1 MGRPGPRRRFHGNTT
16 CSYYDPTRDR
26 GQGPFDENPAHTW
39 REMHYG
45 LLADLV
51 VLVHLAF
58 VVFVVVGGL
67 LVFRWGWVVWLHL
80 PSALWGALI
89 ELFGWACP
97 LTPLE
102 QWLRRRAGEAGYEG
116 GFVEHYILPV
126 LYPGE
131 LTREIQI
138 ALGVGVV
145 ALNLCVYGWLVRSRR
160 RRSETGDAGE

>member
-1 MGRPGPRRRFHGNTT
+1 MR
-16 CSYYDPTRDR
+16 
-26 GQGPFDENPAHTW
+26 
-39 REMHYG
+39 YG

-51 VLVHLAF
+51 VVVHLGF

-67 LVFRWGWVVWLHL
+67 LVLRWGWVAWFHL

-89 ELFGWACP
+89 EFFGWMCP

-102 QWLRRRAGEAGYEG
+102 RWLRRRAGEAGYEG

-131 LTREIQI
+131 MTRGVQI

-145 ALNLCVYGWLVRSRR
+145 VLNLCIYGWLLLSRR
-160 RRSETGDAGE
+160 ERGGAGDAGE

>member
-1 MGRPGPRRRFHGNTT
+1 
-16 CSYYDPTRDR
+16 
-26 GQGPFDENPAHTW
+26 
-39 REMHYG
+39 MHYG

-51 VLVHLAF
+51 VVVHLGF

-67 LVFRWGWVVWLHL
+67 LVLRWGWVVWLHL

-89 ELFGWACP
+89 EFFGWMCP

-102 QWLRRRAGEAGYEG
+102 RWLRRRAGEAGYEG

-145 ALNLCVYGWLVRSRR
+145 VLNLCVYGWLLRSRR
-160 RRSETGDAGE
+160 ARGRAGDAGE

>member
-1 MGRPGPRRRFHGNTT
+1 
-16 CSYYDPTRDR
+16 
-26 GQGPFDENPAHTW
+26 
-39 REMHYG
+39 MHYG

-51 VLVHLAF
+51 VVAHLGF

-67 LVFRWGWVVWLHL
+67 LVFRWGWVAWLHV
-80 PSALWGALI
+80 PAALWGALI
-89 ELFGWACP
+89 EFFGWVCP

-102 QWLRRRAGEAGYEG
+102 QWLRRRAGGAGYEG

-145 ALNLCVYGWLVRSRR
+145 VLNLCVYGWLIRSRR
-160 RRSETGDAGE
+160 ARRRAGDAGE

>member
-1 MGRPGPRRRFHGNTT
+1 MTPHLAGVKGLVD
-16 CSYYDPTRDR
+16 DPL
-26 GQGPFDENPAHTW
+26 HTW
-39 REMHYG
+39 REMYYG

-51 VLVHLAF
+51 VVVHLGF

-89 ELFGWACP
+89 EFFGWVCP

-116 GFVEHYILPV
+116 GFVEHYVLPV

-131 LTREIQI
+131 LTRAVQL

-145 ALNLCVYGWLVRSRR
+145 VLNLCIYGWLLRIRSAR
-160 RRSETGDAGE
+160 TGAGDAGE

>member
-1 MGRPGPRRRFHGNTT
+1 
-16 CSYYDPTRDR
+16 
-26 GQGPFDENPAHTW
+26 
-39 REMHYG
+39 MHYG

-51 VLVHLAF
+51 VVVHLGF

-80 PSALWGALI
+80 PAALWGALI
-89 ELFGWACP
+89 EFFGWMCP

-116 GFVEHYILPV
+116 GFVEHYVLPV

-145 ALNLCVYGWLVRSRR
+145 VLNLCIYGWLLRSRR
-160 RRSETGDAGE
+160 ERSGAGDAGE

>member
-1 MGRPGPRRRFHGNTT
+1 
-16 CSYYDPTRDR
+16 
-26 GQGPFDENPAHTW
+26 
-39 REMHYG
+39 MHYG

-51 VLVHLAF
+51 VVVHLGF

-67 LVFRWGWVVWLHL
+67 LVLRWGWVAWLHL

-89 ELFGWACP
+89 EFFGWMCP

-145 ALNLCVYGWLVRSRR
+145 VLNLCIYGWLFRSRR
-160 RRSETGDAGE
+160 ARRRAGGAGE

>member
-1 MGRPGPRRRFHGNTT
+1 M
-16 CSYYDPTRDR
+16 Y
-26 GQGPFDENPAHTW
+26 
-39 REMHYG
+39 YG

-51 VLVHLAF
+51 VVVHLGF

-67 LVFRWGWVVWLHL
+67 LVFRWGWVAWLHL
-80 PSALWGALI
+80 PAALWGALI
-89 ELFGWACP
+89 EFFGWVCP

-102 QWLRRRAGEAGYEG
+102 RWLRRRAGEAGYEG

-131 LTREIQI
+131 LTRGIQI

-145 ALNLCVYGWLVRSRR
+145 VLNLCVYGWLLRSRR
-160 RRSETGDAGE
+160 TRRRAGDAGE